1 MRYRLSTTPRAS
13 RRDHI
18 FSADDDTAEFETDTS
33 RRRLISRRKW
43 TPSGSAPA
51 VHHHIDRENGPAIYG
66 IPRLALTE
74 ALDDLPVE
82 EHLELESETGS
93 FTLKKRQ
100 QVINETH
107 PFGIRLWKPAL
118 YRQGTPTEDD
128 RADIHSVP
136 GQKVSLWSLLFN
148 TLWTILFGWWLAVL
162 AAIGGLVCIIC
173 PTPSSREYGLV
184 LCRLAGYLFYPF
196 GKLVRLEKDDRYL
209 DQDAGQGRSMHEYEQ
224 WQNGTLNN
232 GHLFFG
238 PEQGQ
243 PTLSR
248 QSTMLGRGQ
257 WNSGRIIF
265 LTVLYIFIL
274 PPLLLVSLICW
285 ALVFTIPMAKTTTHL
300 LRHLQCRPL
309 DLSFDSDG
317 HSVPSTD
324 EQESKVLLC
333 TYSAVGFRYWRYSI
347 GGNRVFLID
356 LMVISLLIVFNW
368 LVLQKLMHIHTFDL
382 PPTFLFP
389 ACLAG
394 IIPLAYFIGQAV
406 ASISAQSSMGLS
418 AVANAVFSTI
428 FEVLFYCVALKQGK
442 GRLVEGCVI
451 GSIFAGIL
459 FLPGLSMCVGA
470 LKRKTQRFNSKSA
483 GVTSTMLLFATIG
496 IFSPTLFY
504 AVHGTHVMR
513 CRGCSYNSTQSSTVN
528 SRRNIANCRTCSISQ
543 ELDLHGNLY
552 IQVLRPFSYLCATL
566 LLLAYAIGLWFT
578 LRTHAAIIWTGDAH
592 DKKNNGRGQHPA
604 LKHPIPVIPAISVG
618 TSSEAV
624 GVCSSK
630 GHSSIRPTVTV
641 GSPHERLSPIASPLR
656 RTKRNTMVPE
666 VSHRN
671 PAQGGCEALPE
682 LPEEDNSHDLHRVRT
697 TSVSSIDTRA
707 ARARVSHDDVSRSV
721 PNWSRTKSLLVLFGA
736 TLLYGVLANIIMG
749 TVDSILKEFHVDE
762 KFVGLTIFALV
773 PNTTEIWNAILFATN
788 GNIALSMEIGSAYV
802 LQVCLLQ
809 IPALVFFSAAF
820 HSYPGSNEDLRSYVF
835 PLVFPQW
842 DMVLVIIC
850 VFLLGYMYSEGKSN
864 YFKGSILLLAYVVVI
879 SGFYFSGV

>member
-1 MRYRLSTTPRAS
+1 MRHRLSTTPRAS
-13 RRDHI
+13 RRAHI
-18 FSADDDTAEFETDTS
+18 FSADDDTAEFEADSS
-33 RRRLISRRKW
+33 RRRLISRSKW
-43 TPSGSAPA
+43 APPGSAPA
-51 VHHHIDRENGPAIYG
+51 VHHPIEREDGPAASG
-66 IPRLALTE
+66 IPRLALIETP
-74 ALDDLPVE
+74 DVLPVE
-82 EHLELESETGS
+82 EHLELESDTGS
-93 FTLKKRQ
+93 FTLKDRQ
-100 QVINETH
+100 EFINETH

-118 YRQGTPTEDD
+118 YRQGRPTDDD
-128 RADIHSVP
+128 RTDIRSVP
-136 GQKVSLWSLLFN
+136 GQNVGLWLQLFS
-148 TLWTILFGWWLAVL
+148 TLWTVLFGWWLAIL

-173 PTPSSREYGLV
+173 PTPSSHEYGLV
-184 LCRLAGYLFYPF
+184 LCSLAGYLFYPF
-196 GKLVRLEKDDRYL
+196 GKLVRLENEEEYL
-209 DQDAGQGRSMHEYEQ
+209 DQDAGQGRSMHEYQQ
-224 WQNGTLNN
+224 WQDGTLNN

-265 LTVLYIFIL
+265 LAVLYIFIL
-274 PPLLLVSLICW
+274 PPLLLVSLVCW
-285 ALVFTIPMAKTTTHL
+285 TLVFTIPMAKTTTHL
-300 LRHLQCRPL
+300 LRHLQCHPL

-317 HSVPSTD
+317 HSAPSAD

-347 GGNRVFLID
+347 AGNSVFLID
-356 LMVISLLIVFNW
+356 LMVISLLIVLNW

-382 PPTFLFP
+382 PPTLLFP

-418 AVANAVFSTI
+418 AVVNAVFSTI
-428 FEVLFYCVALKQGK
+428 FEVMFYCIALKQGK
-442 GRLVEGCVI
+442 SRLVEGCII
-451 GSIFAGIL
+451 GSIFAGVL
-459 FLPGLSMCVGA
+459 FLPGLSMCFGA

-483 GVTSTMLLFATIG
+483 GVTSTMLLFATTG

-504 AVHGTHVMR
+504 AVHGTYVMR
-513 CRGCSYNSTQSSTVN
+513 CRGCSYNSTQSLMVN
-528 SRRNIANCRTCSISQ
+528 PPRNIESCRTCSISQ

-552 IQVLRPFSYLCATL
+552 VHVLRPFGYFCATL

-592 DKKNNGRGQHPA
+592 DKKHDGRGQHPTS
-604 LKHPIPVIPAISVG
+604 KHPIQVIPTISVG
-618 TSSEAV
+618 TSSEAG
-624 GVCSSK
+624 GVSSSK
-630 GHSSIRPTVTV
+630 GRSSIKPTVTV
-641 GSPHERLSPIASPLR
+641 KSPHERLSPIASPLR
-656 RTKRNTMVPE
+656 KTKSNTLVPE
-666 VSHRN
+666 VSHMN
-671 PAQGGCEALPE
+671 PAQGGCEVLPE
-682 LPEEDNSHDLHRVRT
+682 LPEEDDSHDLHRART

-707 ARARVSHDDVSRSV
+707 AKARVSHDDSWRSV
-721 PNWSRTKSLLVLFGA
+721 PNWTRTKSLLVLFGA
-736 TLLYGVLANIIMG
+736 TLLYGVLANIIIE
-749 TVDSILKEFHVDE
+749 TVDSILKEFHAYE

-820 HSYPGSNEDLRSYVF
+820 HSYPGPNEDLRSYVF

-842 DMVLVIIC
+842 DMILVIIC